1 MASRGVT
8 LVLCALWFNR
18 SSWIRAKEIA
28 AIRVYG
34 CRALTSPRIF
44 GFRSSMKKVEARV
57 IAIVEIAWEGGG
69 GWDGYRGSK
78 IVVLIPDDKTP
89 KGAL

>member
-44 GFRSSMKKVEARV
+44 NFRSSMKDFATFDQKVARKKERSCHITESTEA
-57 IAIVEIAWEGGG
+57 I
-69 GWDGYRGSK
+69 
-78 IVVLIPDDKTP
+78 
-89 KGAL
+89 